1 MTFAWIM
8 APFWL
13 RYCPIQMHFDSL
25 VLTLLRI
32 DLKFEIVAQDVIYL
46 RIIEQVSSLCYT
58 FAWIVAP
65 FFFDFDIV
73 PFRCSLV
80 YVIFGGLI

>member
-1 MTFAWIM
+1 M

-13 RYCPIQMHFDSL
+13 RYFLIKMHFDSL

-32 DLKFEIVAQDVIYL
+32 DLKFEIVAQDIIYL
-46 RIIEQVSSLCYT
+46 RIIEQVSSLSYT

-65 FFFDFDIV
+65 F
-73 PFRCSLV
+73 
-80 YVIFGGLI
+80 